1 MDRLYHGCCYK
12 NADGT
17 NRLTA
22 RAEDC
27 ILQTSRCF
35 WKDPSVVISG
45 VKMWSHAKTEP
56 WVKFRTVDKYYKD
69 KEILTTDIM

>member
-1 MDRLYHGCCYK
+1 MDHLYHGCYYK

-22 RAEDC
+22 PVEDC

-35 WKDPSVVISG
+35 WKDPGVVISG
-45 VKMWSHAKTEP
+45 VKM
-56 WVKFRTVDKYYKD
+56 
-69 KEILTTDIM
+69 